1 MSLGLIRAMQ
11 HTWKQLP
18 PHLMSRW
25 QLRKWHRS
33 FRVRGTE
40 GVRTSIAEHRDCEV
54 GDDPIVGLTQV
65 ESLETPPTGHGRA
78 AGDNQHRTLHELLQL
93 IENIAMCLVSYQP
106 PNWTDYFDVYTRDM
120 GTQTDVL
127 RKSAAEQRHDC
138 CWRWTLGRALGTSGT
153 EARFFL

>member
-1 MSLGLIRAMQ
+1 MGL
-11 HTWKQLP
+11 
-18 PHLMSRW
+18 
-25 QLRKWHRS
+25 
-33 FRVRGTE
+33 E

-54 GDDPIVGLTQV
+54 GNDPIVGLTQV
-65 ESLETPPTGHGRA
+65 KSLGTPPTGHGRA

-106 PNWTDYFDVYTRDM
+106 LNWTDYFDVYTRDM

-127 RKSAAEQRHDC
+127 RKSPLNSR
-138 CWRWTLGRALGTSGT
+138 RALGASGT